1 MHHSR
6 SSVTL
11 NRENAL
17 NHAGNQPSLAVSEER
32 VMDSRQLSIEL
43 PKELADIVDA
53 LVASGSYADA
63 SEVIEEALELFTRQD
78 EPLEDWV
85 RTEMVAAYD
94 EWKANPSS
102 GLTVDEVREHLRKA
116 REERQLRA

>member
-1 MHHSR
+1 MSR
-6 SSVTL
+6 RAATV
-11 NRENAL
+11 AL
-17 NHAGNQPSLAVSEER
+17 NGGGEGLSLPAEEDGLMGAR
-32 VMDSRQLSIEL
+32 RLSIEL
-43 PKELADIVDA
+43 SEELAEIVDA
-53 LVASGSYADA
+53 LVVSGSYADA
-63 SEVIEEALELFTRQD
+63 SEVIQEALELFTRQD

-94 EWKANPSS
+94 EWKANPSG